1 MNDKDGKEC
10 LKIIDAAGQ
19 QIILENNSTEPLDRR
34 GNRTNPP
41 KTASM
46 TLKTNGNLNLICDYL
61 NLSANGS
68 NIETVVGGDKN
79 YIHRAD
85 EIFTGDGS
93 TTEYNFKHSLGNQ
106 YCMVQVV
113 DLSTNEIVKTNV
125 TLTSPNGCDIIF
137 AKAPESGKQYRI
149 IAIA

>member
-46 TLKTNGNLNLICDYL
+46 TLKTNGNLNLDCDYL

-68 NIETVVGGDKN
+68 NIGTIVGGDKN
-79 YIHRAD
+79 YIHNQGTASSVWNINHKLNKYPSVTVID
-85 EIFTGDGS
+85 SANNEVEGEIS
-93 TTEYNFKHSLGNQ
+93 YI
-106 YCMVQVV
+106 
-113 DLSTNEIVKTNV
+113 DLNNITIKFNS
-125 TLTSPNGCDIIF
+125 SF
-137 AKAPESGKQYRI
+137 SGK
-149 IAIA
+149 AILN